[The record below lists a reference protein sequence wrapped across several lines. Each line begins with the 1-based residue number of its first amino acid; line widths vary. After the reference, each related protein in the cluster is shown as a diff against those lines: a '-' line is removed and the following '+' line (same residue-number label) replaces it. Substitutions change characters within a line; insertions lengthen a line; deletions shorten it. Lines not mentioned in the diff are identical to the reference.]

1 MVMLGDLLARA
12 AATAPDGTA
21 RLAVAR
27 FERHAAPEDWATLMS
42 RLAHAADPGAD
53 CLEFMMRWS
62 ERGGLGP
69 RSTNEEH
76 SMCTSTSTP
85 PMRPRTMRP

>member
-1 MVMLGDLLARA
+1 MLGDLLARA

-42 RLAHAADPGAD
+42 RLAHAADPGAA
-53 CLEFMMRWS
+53 CLEFMLRWS

-69 RSTNEEH
+69 DPTNEEH
-76 SMCTSTSTP
+76 EHEHEHEHP
-85 PMRPRTMRP
+85 PG